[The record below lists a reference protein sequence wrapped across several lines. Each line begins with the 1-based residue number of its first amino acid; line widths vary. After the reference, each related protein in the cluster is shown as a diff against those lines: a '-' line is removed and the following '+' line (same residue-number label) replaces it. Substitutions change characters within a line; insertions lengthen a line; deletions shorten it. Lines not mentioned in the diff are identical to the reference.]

1 MSEHVDSFVPQNAEH
16 VNAQHL
22 LDAQRCN
29 RAQANATPPF
39 SGGVCEVKRVL
50 QRGGVLLVRERSEY
64 GG

>member
-16 VNAQHL
+16 VNALHL
-22 LDAQRCN
+22 LDAQRRN

-50 QRGGVLLVRERSEY
+50 QRGGVLGVRKRSEY

>member
-16 VNAQHL
+16 VNARHL
-22 LDAQRCN
+22 LDAQRRN
-29 RAQANATPPF
+29 R
-39 SGGVCEVKRVL
+39 VCEVKRVL